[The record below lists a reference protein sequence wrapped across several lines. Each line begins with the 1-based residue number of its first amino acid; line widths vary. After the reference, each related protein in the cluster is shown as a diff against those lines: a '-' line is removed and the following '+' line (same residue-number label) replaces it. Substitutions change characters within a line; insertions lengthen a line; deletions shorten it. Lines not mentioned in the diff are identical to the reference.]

1 MASRASTKWA
11 ACCTLQACEVIYN
24 SRSWIE
30 QFAPHLMVIP
40 LYHSM
45 NVVNTGLQQIYN
57 NMHEHGETFFS
68 MRHQVICQ
76 HHPCFSTM
84 LFGMA
89 SLLHQVLYGS
99 KNLHQCLGCG
109 LASPLVGPSQACVLQ
124 ILHTCWALVR
134 SKERLWQRPL
144 TVFGFN
150 FSVAVVVAVVCLT
163 LSRHGSFFPITTNVV
178 MQSSKNTMECH
189 VIRSRIWHKEVGKGR
204 PHWNTM
210 PSAEHFQSPCAK
222 DHTPVCKTNHP
233 TQRTCQSKRLRIPR
247 SPTCV
252 GPSPQQNSTWWRR
265 VFLEDSS
272 CPWATYSQGMPEDSF
287 DLILSSSWTL
297 LNPFIGPSD

>member
-1 MASRASTKWA
+1 
-11 ACCTLQACEVIYN
+11 
-24 SRSWIE
+24 
-30 QFAPHLMVIP
+30 
-40 LYHSM
+40 M
-45 NVVNTGLQQIYN
+45 NVANTGLQQIYN
-57 NMHEHGETFFS
+57 NNMHEHGETIFS
-68 MRHQVICQ
+68 MRHQVISQ
-76 HHPCFSTM
+76 HHACFSTM
-84 LFGMA
+84 LFDMA
-89 SLLHQVLYGS
+89 SLLHPVLYGS
-99 KNLHQCLGCG
+99 KDPHQCLGCG

-134 SKERLWQRPL
+134 SKETLWQRPL

-189 VIRSRIWHKEVGKGR
+189 VIRSRIWHKEVWKGR
-204 PHWNTM
+204 PHWWYPIDRQTETQCLRRSVFKAPAQKIAPSVQDESPNT
-210 PSAEHFQSPCAK
+210 AHSPKQAPANLK
-222 DHTPVCKTNHP
+222 IF
-233 TQRTCQSKRLRIPR
+233 R
-247 SPTCV
+247 CV

-287 DLILSSSWTL
+287 DLILSSSCTL